1 MNVERVIVHHSGGP
15 DGEGNTTAAIRKW
28 HMGTPPNGPVGGPY
42 VDVGYHLLI
51 ENIGGSYEA
60 VMGRPWDMNG
70 AHTIGQNDSALGIC
84 IVGNWNLEPPP
95 DGQLLVA
102 ARFVAMWLRLFDI
115 PDTALFRHSYFADT
129 DCPGHAFDLE
139 RFRMM
144 VKDY

>member
-1 MNVERVIVHHSGGP
+1 MTPNKIILHHSGGP
-15 DGEGNTTAAIRKW
+15 DGEGNTTAAIRRYHIETLGW
-28 HMGTPPNGPVGGPY
+28 Q
-42 VDVGYHLLI
+42 DVGYHALA
-51 ENIGGSYEA
+51 ENIGGSLEI

-70 AHTIGQNDSALGIC
+70 AHTIGQNDHALGIC

-102 ARFVAMWLRLFDI
+102 ARFVAMWLRMFDI
-115 PDTALFRHSYFADT
+115 TDTELYRHSYFADT

-144 VKDY
+144 VKDF